1 MNSRRHI
8 PDNEITLELRGKLSR
23 LETAFDP
30 KESQKII
37 NLKFFA
43 HGRYQ
48 KERES
53 FDNQSDLVSI
63 NFFETVD
70 DDDEED
76 DDGIDWAEGTDGRDE
91 LNRDDRLFLDGTSDF
106 GRDTKVSFSKSFVGT
121 CTIIES
127 FSFLLEFPLRRVNF
141 PDLFPRARNFFPKK
155 KSYSEKCNKNTACA
169 KEQN

>member
-48 KERES
+48 RERES

-76 DDGIDWAEGTDGRDE
+76 DDADGID
-91 LNRDDRLFLDGTSDF
+91 
-106 GRDTKVSFSKSFVGT
+106 
-121 CTIIES
+121 
-127 FSFLLEFPLRRVNF
+127 
-141 PDLFPRARNFFPKK
+141 
-155 KSYSEKCNKNTACA
+155 
-169 KEQN
+169 